1 MSTAETGHPA
11 WCHPQHCFVTDEGV
25 RVHQQGP
32 TRWEDEEVRCES
44 RLLDPADDEHVS
56 LELHLQCVRLKDNG
70 FSWVVSL
77 DTARRL
83 RDQLTEHLD
92 AAQATEA
99 EPCPGCGATHGVQ
112 RITGTSPTVDAA
124 MCTACGL
131 HWATTVVNPAW
142 PS

>member
-1 MSTAETGHPA
+1 VNTAEAAGHPA

-25 RVHQQGP
+25 RVHQQGT

-44 RLLDPADDEHVS
+44 RLLDPADDEHVY
-56 LELHLQCVRLKDNG
+56 LELHLHCVRLKDNG

-92 AAQATEA
+92 AAQSTEA
-99 EPCPGCGATHGVQ
+99 DCPALSVV
-112 RITGTSPTVDAA
+112 SPAPD
-124 MCTACGL
+124 
-131 HWATTVVNPAW
+131 ATTAHGRLAHYR
-142 PS
+142 